1 MDDEHTLV
9 MAPAEARKFQS
20 EVLVYQKGKQEVLE
34 EKIEVNHP
42 ISVGGWRIYQLSYD
56 ERMGR
61 WSELSVVEL
70 ISDPWLP
77 VVYVGIFLLLAG
89 GIALLFE
96 VKTKTAN
103 K

>member
-1 MDDEHTLV
+1 MTYYYHALSQWLPDTL
-9 MAPAEARKFQS
+9 PYP
-20 EVLVYQKGKQEVLE
+20 YQKDHLNEVLE

-96 VKTKTAN
+96 VKTKKQTSN
-103 K
+103 S

>member
-1 MDDEHTLV
+1 
-9 MAPAEARKFQS
+9 MAPTKARKFQS
-20 EVLVYQKGKQEVLE
+20 DVLIYQKDHLNEVLE

-96 VKTKTAN
+96 VKTKKQTSN
-103 K
+103 S